1 MIIADVVTQNI
12 GRRLVFFGS
21 QAYQVKLSVAA
32 FTTLLTKLPK
42 EVLGQVFT
50 TMFPKIGKDAQIEG
64 SFDLGAVGKFYG
76 EALNP
81 LKLAKGTANIALTGK
96 NTLDQTLET
105 HPERQYTLAKLRDD
119 YNADYAWYAKYPKIV
134 ASIMS
139 SNHIPGLDLLTTD
152 PHVMIKDPIKRG
164 SYEFA
169 FMKIMNHYKSLG
181 MELNN
186 PLLIGM
192 AQDAAFR
199 YAKAEI
205 FMGSGLDKSGK
216 RKDPSFTDKINAYFN
231 SIENSAIEEAN
242 KKGGNQVSAHSKYAL
257 VKLYNF
263 LYPVVGVPSR
273 ILGTVVKSNPISF
286 SKDLMSAAIINRK
299 VTKGIESLSNNQAD
313 MIIRQLKEGA
323 IGSAMWT
330 LGFVAT
336 MNMLKKQDEERKK
349 NKLKLGGYYTGYI
362 DKKDRI
368 RENLLQPNDFIINN
382 DGHDKYLTHNAQ
394 HSTAVMAIQAGATL
408 ATLFYH
414 FNNPHLDYKAIET
427 DGVKR
432 YQRVIAQD
440 DKASSVK
447 KATVGLAG
455 SLADQH
461 PIVQTSYDIYESTQ
475 TDKGREAYIRNIKN
489 RLDVKKKAQKLKD
502 GILDLNF
509 FEDTPGH

>member
-1 MIIADVVTQNI
+1 
-12 GRRLVFFGS
+12 
-21 QAYQVKLSVAA
+21 
-32 FTTLLTKLPK
+32 
-42 EVLGQVFT
+42 
-50 TMFPKIGKDAQIEG
+50 
-64 SFDLGAVGKFYG
+64 
-76 EALNP
+76 
-81 LKLAKGTANIALTGK
+81 
-96 NTLDQTLET
+96 
-105 HPERQYTLAKLRDD
+105 
-119 YNADYAWYAKYPKIV
+119 
-134 ASIMS
+134 
-139 SNHIPGLDLLTTD
+139 
-152 PHVMIKDPIKRG
+152 
-164 SYEFA
+164 
-169 FMKIMNHYKSLG
+169 
-181 MELNN
+181 
-186 PLLIGM
+186 
-192 AQDAAFR
+192 
-199 YAKAEI
+199 
-205 FMGSGLDKSGK
+205 
-216 RKDPSFTDKINAYFN
+216 
-231 SIENSAIEEAN
+231 
-242 KKGGNQVSAHSKYAL
+242 
-257 VKLYNF
+257 
-263 LYPVVGVPSR
+263 
-273 ILGTVVKSNPISF
+273 
-286 SKDLMSAAIINRK
+286 
-299 VTKGIESLSNNQAD
+299 
-313 MIIRQLKEGA
+313 
-323 IGSAMWT
+323 
-330 LGFVAT
+330 

-394 HSTAVMAIQAGATL
+394 HSTAVMAKQAGATL